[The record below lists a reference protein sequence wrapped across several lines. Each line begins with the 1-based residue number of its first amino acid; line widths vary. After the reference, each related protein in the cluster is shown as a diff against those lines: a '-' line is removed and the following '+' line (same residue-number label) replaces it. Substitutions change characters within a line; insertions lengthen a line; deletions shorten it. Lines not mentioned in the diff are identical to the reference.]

1 MKLSNKIVS
10 DFIET
15 TSNDK
20 NIKKETFIQGYVV
33 KDKNSGLYL
42 GVRLLNDNSGK
53 IIPAKVPSNINA
65 EYPVNIMIKNHSASI
80 ISNVYPDTTSS
91 KNSNIIN
98 NTAYYN
104 TITKEEIDDLW
115 KGK

>member
-1 MKLSNKIVS
+1 
-10 DFIET
+10 
-15 TSNDK
+15 
-20 NIKKETFIQGYVV
+20 
-33 KDKNSGLYL
+33 
-42 GVRLLNDNSGK
+42 
-53 IIPAKVPSNINA
+53 
-65 EYPVNIMIKNHSASI
+65 MIKNHSASI

-104 TITKEEIDDLW
+104 TITKEEIDNLW